1 MWKIGEK
8 DLSAKIIKTITDISD
23 QGMSEP
29 YRCIAE
35 DDTEYYVKG
44 LRSTR
49 ASQINEWLCA
59 NMAAAI
65 KLPVANFSLLDV
77 PEYLFE
83 ELSDQ
88 QKKIGLGCCFG
99 SQSVHDVILFEEAN
113 IKQIPIEIQRQ
124 IVAFD
129 WLIKNGDR
137 TRGNPNLLYH
147 PVSKGIV
154 VIDHNLAF
162 DTELTGSVF
171 LENHIFRNA
180 MLSIVS
186 DYALQSEL
194 IDFLFPALHAYDIAC
209 HNLPLEWQWLN
220 NERDL
225 KAEYN
230 FQFSFDTLNRLN
242 NGQLWRLT

>member
-1 MWKIGEK
+1 
-8 DLSAKIIKTITDISD
+8 LSAKIIKTITDISD

-35 DDTEYYVKG
+35 DDTEYYAKG

-65 KLPVANFSLLDV
+65 QLPIAKFSLLNV
-77 PEYLFE
+77 PSYLFE
-83 ELSDQ
+83 ELSDK

-99 SQSVHDVILFEEAN
+99 SQTVHDVIIFEEAN
-113 IKQIPIEIQRQ
+113 IKKIPFDIQLK

-137 TRGNPNLLYH
+137 TRGNSNLLFQ
-147 PVSKGIV
+147 PLSQELV

-162 DTELTGSVF
+162 DSKLTGSEF

-180 MLSIVS
+180 MQSIIS
-186 DYALQSEL
+186 DYDLQSKL
-194 IDFLFPALHAYDIAC
+194 IDFLNPALPAYHDAC
-209 HNLPLEWQWLN
+209 NNLPPEWEWLN